1 MRDTERD
8 GHEERQ
14 RARHT
19 DRERG
24 EANNTAAAR
33 INLNEGQTETVAQ
46 VRVNGKMEIAQVKVN
61 GDTDQTTPTGLQ
73 DLTDEQLA
81 AELESRGFE
90 VWKWPREKDWKQ

>member
-1 MRDTERD
+1 MATQRD
-8 GHEERQ
+8 
-14 RARHT
+14 RHT

-24 EANNTAAAR
+24 RGKKRRRRRGSSSANDKRKN
-33 INLNEGQTETVAQ
+33 AQ
-46 VRVNGKMEIAQVKVN
+46 VRVNRKMEIAQVKVN
-61 GDTDQTTPTGLQ
+61 GDTDQTAPMGLQ